1 MTHACVKPITIGNC
15 ELKNR
20 IFFAPTTLGLKP
32 EEKAAKLNAI
42 AQGQTALIILP
53 DIPVLGSGSLQ
64 NSRTFAAYQQLISQ
78 LHQQGAKVSA
88 QLHLSD
94 ANFKA
99 MLKWIPALLTDRKS
113 HV

>member
-42 AQGQTALIILP
+42 AQGQTALIM
-53 DIPVLGSGSLQ
+53 DGAQ
-64 NSRTFAAYQQLISQ
+64 AAQVPKLE
-78 LHQQGAKVSA
+78 V
-88 QLHLSD
+88 HLD
-94 ANFKA
+94 
-99 MLKWIPALLTDRKS
+99 
-113 HV
+113 

>member
-32 EEKAAKLNAI
+32 EEKAAKLSAI

-53 DIPVLGSGSLQ
+53 DIPVQNVLRGQLIELQ
-64 NSRTFAAYQQLISQ
+64 NGDHASVTSVSLLSSASISRC
-78 LHQQGAKVSA
+78 LH
-88 QLHLSD
+88 
-94 ANFKA
+94 
-99 MLKWIPALLTDRKS
+99 W
-113 HV
+113 